1 MCIQGEARRN
11 SMKNYPKLGKKAT
24 GRWHVLSKP
33 YFNRVLKN
41 YLISRISLRL
51 TDSLLLI
58 KGQYSVCY
66 KITWSFLVRSNSDS
80 HPLEKII
87 SKVIILKFY
96 IQPRIFF

>member
-11 SMKNYPKLGKKAT
+11 SKKNYPKLGNKAT

-33 YFNRVLKN
+33 YFNRVLKK
-41 YLISRISLRL
+41 YLISSISLCL
-51 TDSLLLI
+51 MDSLLVI

-66 KITWSFLVRSNSDS
+66 KITWGSSVRSNSEG

-87 SKVIILKFY
+87 SKVIILKFS
-96 IQPRIFF
+96 I